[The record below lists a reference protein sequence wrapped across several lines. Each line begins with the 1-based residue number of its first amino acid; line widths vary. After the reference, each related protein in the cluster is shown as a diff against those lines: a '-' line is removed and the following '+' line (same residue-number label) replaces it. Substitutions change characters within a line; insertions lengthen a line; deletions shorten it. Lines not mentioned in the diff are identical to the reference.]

1 MQLNSIQVSSQPHSG
16 SQIHVSSLS
25 QLNLTS
31 IWLLI
36 FASRLHPGN
45 TSPPSRSTK
54 LHLNSIQ
61 ASSQTHTGFKMSPN
75 TRLKMCIS
83 PQSRSHLNPTQALRF
98 TFLLCLSWILP
109 QSGSWYLHLTYIQVT
124 SRLHPGPPNSILI
137 PSKHHLKPIQVTRY
151 VSHLYPGHFSTGG
164 LYLSSILV
172 PYHPIHV
179 SRCAAQLNPSP
190 ISTPSRSRD
199 LCFPST
205 QAPIFTFLLCLSWML
220 FQSGSWYFHLAYIQV
235 TSHLHRG
242 PPNCILVPSKH
253 HLKCIHVSRCV
264 SHLHP
269 GPLQLEKCNS
279 APSQSHIT
287 PSTSQDVH
295 LNSIQVPSQPHP
307 GLEICVYSP
316 PSLSDTRLL
325 FVSVE
330 SYLNLGP
337 DIYISPPSRLHLTSI
352 QVHQIAS

>member
-45 TSPPSRSTK
+45 HITSIQVTK

-137 PSKHHLKPIQVTRY
+137 PSKHHLN
-151 VSHLYPGHFSTGG
+151 
-164 LYLSSILV
+164 
-172 PYHPIHV
+172 PY
-179 SRCAAQLNPSP
+179 
-190 ISTPSRSRD
+190 
-199 LCFPST
+199 
-205 QAPIFTFLLCLSWML
+205 
-220 FQSGSWYFHLAYIQV
+220 
-235 TSHLHRG
+235 
-242 PPNCILVPSKH
+242 K
-253 HLKCIHVSRCV
+253 
-264 SHLHP
+264 
-269 GPLQLEKCNS
+269 LQDMC
-279 APSQSHIT
+279 
-287 PSTSQDVH
+287 
-295 LNSIQVPSQPHP
+295 
-307 GLEICVYSP
+307 
-316 PSLSDTRLL
+316 
-325 FVSVE
+325 
-330 SYLNLGP
+330 
-337 DIYISPPSRLHLTSI
+337 LTSI
-352 QVHQIAS
+352 QVISQLEDCISAPS